1 MTLQFDPLGGT
12 IVITAIISG
21 TTTEAAARLA
31 LDTGA
36 NMTMLNRELASNLG
50 YDLENPERM
59 VRIATAS
66 GIVRAPQVSIKRME
80 AIGSVKLNFPMIC
93 HSLPRGVSVD
103 GLLGLD
109 FFRNQRLT
117 IDFREG
123 LITLD

>member
-1 MTLQFDPLGGT
+1 MTLRFNPSAGT
-12 IVITAIISG
+12 IVVTAVISG
-21 TTTEAAARLA
+21 NSIEAAARLA

-50 YDLENPERM
+50 YDVESPDRM

-66 GIVRAPQVSIKRME
+66 GIVRAPQLAIRRLE
-80 AIGSVKLNFPMIC
+80 ALGNERQEFPIIC

-109 FFRNQRLT
+109 FFRGQRLT
-117 IDFREG
+117 IDFRKG

>member
-1 MTLQFDPLGGT
+1 MTLRFNPGSGT
-12 IVITAIISG
+12 IVITAVITGIG
-21 TTTEAAARLA
+21 TQAAVRLA

-50 YDLENPERM
+50 YDLETPDRV

-66 GIVRAPQVSIKRME
+66 GIVRAPQL
-80 AIGSVKLNFPMIC
+80 AIRGILALGQQRLNFPVVC
-93 HSLPRGVSVD
+93 QSLPTGVNVD

-109 FFRNQRLT
+109 FFRGQRLT

-123 LITLD
+123 LIALD

>member
-1 MTLQFDPLGGT
+1 MTFRFNPGSGT
-12 IVITAIISG
+12 IVITAVITGIG
-21 TTTEAAARLA
+21 TQAAVRLA

-50 YDLENPERM
+50 YNMESPDRI

-66 GIVRAPQVSIKRME
+66 GIMQAPQL
-80 AIGSVKLNFPMIC
+80 AIRGIVALGQQRLNFPVVC
-93 HSLPRGVSVD
+93 HSLPTGVSVD

-109 FFRNQRLT
+109 FFRGQRLT

>member
-1 MTLQFDPLGGT
+1 MTLRFDPDGGT
-12 IVITAIISG
+12 IVVTAVITGLA
-21 TTTEAAARLA
+21 TEAAARLA

-36 NMTMLNRELASNLG
+36 NMTMLNSELASNLG
-50 YDLENPERM
+50 YNLESPDRV

-66 GIVRAPQVSIKRME
+66 GIVNAPQITIRRIVALEQQRP
-80 AIGSVKLNFPMIC
+80 NFPIIC
-93 HSLPRGVSVD
+93 QSLPRGVSVD

-109 FFRNQRLT
+109 FFRSQRLT

>member
-1 MTLQFDPLGGT
+1 MTLRFDPDGGT
-12 IVITAIISG
+12 IVVTAVITGIA
-21 TTTEAAARLA
+21 TEAAARMA

-36 NMTMLNRELASNLG
+36 NMTMLNSELASNLG
-50 YDLENPERM
+50 YDLKAPERI

-66 GIVRAPQVSIKRME
+66 GIVRAPQL
-80 AIGSVKLNFPMIC
+80 AIRRVVALGQQRLNFPKIC
-93 HSLPRGVSVD
+93 QSLPRGVSVD

>member
-1 MTLQFDPLGGT
+1 MTLRFDPDGGT
-12 IVITAIISG
+12 ILVTAVITGIA
-21 TTTEAAARLA
+21 TEAAARMA

-36 NMTMLNRELASNLG
+36 NMTMLNSELASNLG
-50 YDLENPERM
+50 YDLETPERM

-66 GIVRAPQVSIKRME
+66 GIVRAPQL
-80 AIGSVKLNFPMIC
+80 AIRRVAALGQQRLNFPIIC
-93 HSLPRGVSVD
+93 KSLPDGVSVD

-123 LITLD
+123 TITLD

>member
-1 MTLQFDPLGGT
+1 MTLRFDPSGGT
-12 IVITAIISG
+12 IVVRALISG
-21 TTTEAAARLA
+21 IVTQTVVRLA

-36 NMTMLNRELASNLG
+36 NMTMLNRELANNLG
-50 YDLENPERM
+50 YDLDSPESV

-66 GIVRAPQVSIKRME
+66 GIVRVPQIRIRRFE
-80 AIGSVKLNFPMIC
+80 ALEREMLNFPIIC
-93 HSLPRGVSVD
+93 QSLPMGVSVD

-109 FFRNQRLT
+109 FFRDQRLT